1 MAGTLCGRFTV
12 PSALDQSDVT
22 IGTTGISALT
32 VVTTVLVFIVMLIVV
47 QLANR
52 LIARLIQR
60 STGLDPTQRLLT
72 QKLAGIAI
80 VIVAVFIGID
90 LLSIDLTSLAVFSG
104 ALGLAVGFGLQKTLG
119 NLLAGLILLMD
130 RSIKPGDV
138 IAVGDSF
145 GQVNKIGI
153 RAVSGVTRDG
163 KEHLIPNENLMTEE
177 VENWSSSDRN
187 RSEEHTSELQ
197 SLMRNSNAV
206 ICLQK

>member
-90 LLSIDLTSLAVFSG
+90 LLSIDLDRKSTSL
-104 ALGLAVGFGLQKTLG
+104 
-119 NLLAGLILLMD
+119 
-130 RSIKPGDV
+130 
-138 IAVGDSF
+138 DS
-145 GQVNKIGI
+145 
-153 RAVSGVTRDG
+153 S
-163 KEHLIPNENLMTEE
+163 H
-177 VENWSSSDRN
+177 
-187 RSEEHTSELQ
+187 
-197 SLMRNSNAV
+197 
-206 ICLQK
+206 